1 MKPVHIIQTKRL
13 TLKSVSPANV
23 HELFKSKS
31 KEEIKKFFDC
41 DEKGYEFYL
50 DMHQNGMETNRIS
63 LLFFQI
69 FHSESKQLL
78 GEFGFHTWNRS
89 HKRAELYYFLKNDED
104 KMHGFM
110 SEVMESLLNFGFNT
124 LNLHRI
130 EAKVAPWNTA
140 STKLLEKFHFTFEG
154 TMREDY
160 CVDGINEDSNCY
172 SLLKPE
178 WHNKN

>member
-1 MKPVHIIQTKRL
+1 MKPDHIIQTKRL

-23 HELFKSKS
+23 HELFNSKS

-41 DEKGYEFYL
+41 DETGYEFFL
-50 DMHQNGMETNRIS
+50 GMHENGMETNRIS
-63 LLFFQI
+63 LIFFQI
-69 FHSESKQLL
+69 FHSESNRLL
-78 GEFGFHTWNRS
+78 GEFGFHTWNKS
-89 HKRAELYYFLKNDED
+89 HMRAELYYFLKKEED

-140 STKLLEKFHFTFEG
+140 SKKLLAKFQFTLEG

-160 CVDGINEDSNCY
+160 CVDGVNEDSECF
-172 SLLKPE
+172 SLLKRE
-178 WHNKN
+178 YLKN